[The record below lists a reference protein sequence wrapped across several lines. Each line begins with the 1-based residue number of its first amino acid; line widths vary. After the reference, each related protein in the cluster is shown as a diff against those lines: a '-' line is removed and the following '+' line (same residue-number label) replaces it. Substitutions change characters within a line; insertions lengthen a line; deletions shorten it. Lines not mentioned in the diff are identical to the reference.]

1 MVKIRMT
8 RLGRNK
14 LPFYRIIAVDARVK
28 RDGGYIELL
37 GTYEPF
43 KGIVSINEE
52 RVLKFLNDGAQPSDT
67 VKSFLKEKGI
77 WKRYSDAKIEVKK
90 SKAKVNKKTKVSSK
104 KPKKV
109 FSKSKVIKP
118 LEKTASSSIV
128 KKEKKVEKTP
138 SSSNIAKKEKIVT
151 KK

>member
-14 LPFYRIIAVDARVK
+14 LPFYRIVAVDSRVK

-43 KGIVSINEE
+43 KGVVNINEE
-52 RVLKFLNDGAQPSDT
+52 LTLKFLNNGAQPSDT

-77 WKRYSDAKIEVKK
+77 WKKYNDAKIMAKKSQPKINKK
-90 SKAKVNKKTKVSSK
+90 SKVINK

-109 FSKSKVIKP
+109 FSKSKVSKP
-118 LEKTASSSIV
+118 LEKKASPSKVKIEKLIV
-128 KKEKKVEKTP
+128 KK
-138 SSSNIAKKEKIVT
+138 
-151 KK
+151 